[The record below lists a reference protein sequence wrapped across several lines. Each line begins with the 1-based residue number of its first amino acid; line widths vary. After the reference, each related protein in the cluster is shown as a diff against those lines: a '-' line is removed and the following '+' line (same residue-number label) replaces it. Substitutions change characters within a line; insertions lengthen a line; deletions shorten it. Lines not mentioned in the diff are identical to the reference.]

1 MASLAVVFNMW
12 RYLKGIVLMYEY
24 IGSVYTIMTPHLEL
38 ILSKQMHMNTLLE
51 LTFSILIKYMI

>member
-1 MASLAVVFNMW
+1 MASLAVVLNMW
-12 RYLKGIVLMYEY
+12 RYLKGIVLMYEP
-24 IGSVYTIMTPHLEL
+24 IDSVYTIMTPHLEV